1 MPLLW
6 HRQIWRVQTIEKLDY
21 FAFRKDT
28 VLSKEIL
35 RKGYLYMIDDKEKEK
50 TDGFPE
56 VSYPMKP
63 QKSDEPTE
71 VVEKRNRVFSGR
83 VFAAEVL
90 SVRQSDGR
98 ESAREIVKHNGGAAV
113 LPIDDEMNVY
123 VVRQF
128 RSPFMHVLTE
138 IPAGK
143 LEIGEDPKEAAIREL
158 SEETG
163 LIAENVVSLGDI
175 FPTPGYCSE
184 ILYLYMATGLK
195 QGECHPDEGEDL
207 RVQKIP
213 FSELLEMVDKNEIH
227 DAKTVVAILQAARR
241 MNL

>member
-1 MPLLW
+1 MTNENKNG
-6 HRQIWRVQTIEKLDY
+6 QE
-21 FAFRKDT
+21 DT
-28 VLSKEIL
+28 F
-35 RKGYLYMIDDKEKEK
+35 M
-50 TDGFPE
+50 E
-56 VSYPMKP
+56 VSYPMIP
-63 QKSDEPTE
+63 PKSDEPTE
-71 VVEKRNRVFSGR
+71 IVEKRERVFSGR

-98 ESAREIVKHNGGAAV
+98 ESAREIVKHNGGAAI
-113 LPIDDEMNVY
+113 LPMDDEMNVY
-123 VVRQF
+123 IVRQF

-163 LIAENVVSLGDI
+163 LIAENVVHLGDI

-184 ILYLYMATGLK
+184 ILYLYMATGLR

-213 FSELLEMVDKNEIH
+213 FSELLEMVEKNEIH

>member
-1 MPLLW
+1 MTNNDKNK
-6 HRQIWRVQTIEKLDY
+6 QMDE
-21 FAFRKDT
+21 FA
-28 VLSKEIL
+28 
-35 RKGYLYMIDDKEKEK
+35 
-50 TDGFPE
+50 E
-56 VSYPMKP
+56 VSYPLKP
-63 QKSDEPTE
+63 QKEGEPTE
-71 VVEKRNRVFSGR
+71 IVEKRERVFSGR

-98 ESAREIVKHNGGAAV
+98 ESGREIVKHNGGAAI
-113 LPIDDEMNVY
+113 LPLDDEMNVY

-163 LIAENVVSLGDI
+163 LLAENVIPLGDI

-213 FSELLEMVDKNEIH
+213 FAELLEMVENNEIH
-227 DAKTVVAILQAARR
+227 DAKTVVAVLQAARR

>member
-1 MPLLW
+1 M
-6 HRQIWRVQTIEKLDY
+6 TNE
-21 FAFRKDT
+21 
-28 VLSKEIL
+28 E
-35 RKGYLYMIDDKEKEK
+35 DKSDVYPKI
-50 TDGFPE
+50 
-56 VSYPMKP
+56 SYPLKP
-63 QKSDEPTE
+63 YREDEPTE
-71 VVEKRNRVFSGR
+71 IVEKRDRVFTGR

-90 SVRQSDGR
+90 GVRQSDGR
-98 ESAREIVKHNGGAAV
+98 QSGREIVKHNGGAAV
-113 LPIDDEMNVY
+113 LPMDDEMNVY

-143 LEIGEDPKEAAIREL
+143 LEIDEDPMEAAVREL

-163 LIAENVVSLGDI
+163 LVAEKVVHLGDI

-184 ILYLYMATGLK
+184 ILYLYLATGLK
-195 QGECHPDEGEDL
+195 QGDCHPDEGEDL

-213 FSELLEMVDKNEIH
+213 FAELLAMVENNEIH
-227 DAKTVVAILQAARR
+227 DAKTVVAVLQAARR